1 MFGLISK
8 NKLIDNL
15 CMMVDKI
22 EVAKQKAK
30 ESYDNREISEWG
42 FYKQVWHMRGK
53 LQILDEIVN
62 KLGE

>member
-8 NKLIDNL
+8 TKLIDNL

-22 EVAKQKAK
+22 EVAKQKVK
-30 ESYDNREISEWG
+30 EAYDNREISEWA
-42 FYKQVWHMRGK
+42 FYKQVWHLRGR
-53 LQILDEIVN
+53 LQMLDEIVN